1 MQTHISEIFRQTIG
15 EPSSSTTATWLLMTH
30 QGLCENEQSMIR
42 NTGVCSRPWWQPLV
56 IDKWQTQENCYNVE
70 EIVIAS

>member
-42 NTGVCSRPWWQPLV
+42 NTGVCSRP
-56 IDKWQTQENCYNVE
+56 
-70 EIVIAS
+70 